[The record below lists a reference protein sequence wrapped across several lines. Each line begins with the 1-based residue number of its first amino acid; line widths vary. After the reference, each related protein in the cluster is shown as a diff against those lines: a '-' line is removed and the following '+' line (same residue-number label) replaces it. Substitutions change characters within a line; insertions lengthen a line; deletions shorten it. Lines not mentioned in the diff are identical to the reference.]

1 MFWKPRTLFRNN
13 LVLKEQNSSIMSSIV
28 RTVFKLKI
36 ESKKFKKN
44 TLIIQI
50 GKNNLKYVKELL
62 DLNNVRYRC
71 TKLKK
76 LLFLD
81 KTRSNSCFLYSIEIL
96 KTKEDFSLKQF
107 IVSLESLFGGLI
119 AIFFNKNYY
128 WFDILQKTIF
138 SKNSLIDNLSPPHKK
153 NISLTKTT
161 KNVQIE
167 HITLY

>member
-96 KTKEDFSLKQF
+96 KTKEDFSL
-107 IVSLESLFGGLI
+107 
-119 AIFFNKNYY
+119 
-128 WFDILQKTIF
+128 
-138 SKNSLIDNLSPPHKK
+138 
-153 NISLTKTT
+153 
-161 KNVQIE
+161 
-167 HITLY
+167 